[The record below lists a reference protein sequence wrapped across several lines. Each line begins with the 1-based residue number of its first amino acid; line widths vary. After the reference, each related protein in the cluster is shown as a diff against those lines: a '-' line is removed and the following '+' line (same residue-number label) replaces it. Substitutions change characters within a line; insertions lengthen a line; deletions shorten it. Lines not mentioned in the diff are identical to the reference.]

1 MQWNEV
7 DYDNQMKVV
16 DRISDLL
23 DKERDPIMLAGIIA
37 AIHELEIWSNSPC
50 IVIEYDFDDET
61 PFVAEAVDNK

>member
-1 MQWNEV
+1 MQWNEI

-16 DRISDLL
+16 DRIADLL
-23 DKERDPIMLAGIIA
+23 DKEKAPMMRAGIIA

-50 IVIEYDFDDET
+50 LTVEYYFDDET